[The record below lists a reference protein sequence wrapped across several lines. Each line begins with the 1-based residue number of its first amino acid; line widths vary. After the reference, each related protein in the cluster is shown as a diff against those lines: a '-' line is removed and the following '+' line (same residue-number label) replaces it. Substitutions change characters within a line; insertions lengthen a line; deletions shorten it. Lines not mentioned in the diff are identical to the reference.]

1 MAGISPTAA
10 TTTRSRSDRRPRLLR
25 ITVCSPPARTST
37 SASRERVSARSRA
50 GHGSPWQTH
59 PDGAP
64 LAAGEALA
72 DGAPLALDAPDGA
85 LLALDAPGGALA
97 GTSLAGLAGLPPVV
111 IARTASSSWNL

>member
-10 TTTRSRSDRRPRLLR
+10 TTMRSRSDRRPRLLR

-37 SASRERVSARSRA
+37 SASRERVSARGCA

-64 LAAGEALA
+64 LAAGVGL
-72 DGAPLALDAPDGA
+72 
-85 LLALDAPGGALA
+85 LLALAGAGDALA
-97 GTSLAGLAGLPPVV
+97 GTSRAGLAGLPVAAS
-111 IARTASSSWNL
+111 ARTSL